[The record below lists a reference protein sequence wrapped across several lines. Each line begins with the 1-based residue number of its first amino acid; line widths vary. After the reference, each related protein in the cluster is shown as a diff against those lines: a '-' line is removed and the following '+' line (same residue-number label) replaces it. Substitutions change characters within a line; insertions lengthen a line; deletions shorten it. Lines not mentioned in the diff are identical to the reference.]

1 MNKDIKVMIELQRYW
16 DNVLRGRNGIEK
28 SEKSILHWKKQVY
41 EKAKELSQIEEKI
54 KETKVIIKQKEI
66 ELSENDEQIKK
77 LNKRRDIV
85 KNEKEMTAIDHEFA
99 NVKSLKDNLESE
111 LINLFD
117 FLGDKESEVVK
128 LKTEL
133 NEVEK
138 QSLKD
143 ITDLK
148 GKISHFNSLIDE
160 NQQHFDESINNMSP
174 ETKMRFLKLIKSQ
187 NGKAIAMIEGE
198 ICGVCNFQ
206 IPFNIIQDVLKDN
219 NIVNCTNCGR
229 FLYIT

>member
-1 MNKDIKVMIELQRYW
+1 MNKDIKLMIELQRYW
-16 DNVLRGRNGIEK
+16 DNVLRGRNDIEK
-28 SEKSILHWKKQVY
+28 SEKSILHWKRQVD
-41 EKAKELSQIEEKI
+41 EKAKELSLLEEKI

-99 NVKSLKDNLESE
+99 NVKSTKDNLESE

-117 FLGDKESEVVK
+117 FLGDKESEVVNR
-128 LKTEL
+128 KTEL
-133 NEVEK
+133 NDVEM

-148 GKISHFNSLIDE
+148 ERISHFNSLIDE
-160 NQQHFDESINNMSP
+160 NQQRFDESVNNLSP

-187 NGKAIAMIEGE
+187 NGKAIAMIEKE

-206 IPFNIIQDVLKDN
+206 IPFNLIQDVLKDN

-229 FLYIT
+229 FLFIA

>member
-1 MNKDIKVMIELQRYW
+1 MNKDIKLMIELQRYW
-16 DNVLRGRNGIEK
+16 DNILRGRNDIEK
-28 SEKSILHWKKQVY
+28 SEKSILHWKKQVD
-41 EKAKELSQIEEKI
+41 EKAKELSKLEEKI

-99 NVKSLKDNLESE
+99 NVKSVKDNLEGE

-117 FLGDKESEVVK
+117 FLGDKESEVVNR
-128 LKTEL
+128 KTEL
-133 NEVEK
+133 NDIEK

-143 ITDLK
+143 IADLK
-148 GKISHFNSLIDE
+148 ERINHINSLIDE
-160 NQQHFDESINNMSP
+160 NQQHFDESVNNLSP

-187 NGKAIAMIEGE
+187 NGKAIAIIERE

-206 IPFNIIQDVLKDN
+206 IPFNLIQDVLKDN

-229 FLYIT
+229 FLYIA

>member
-16 DNVLRGRNGIEK
+16 DNVLRGRNDIEK
-28 SEKSILHWKKQVY
+28 SEKSILHWKKQVD